1 MISRRTVLR
10 TGGGALAL
18 TTVAGVARA
27 IDQGLIIPR
36 DRPGLAAWDDWN
48 QRRYKA
54 ELALVSA
61 GVLAS
66 SPHNTQPWRFAIGRE
81 GVDIFEVPERNLGAM
96 DPFGRE
102 RLAGLGAAIHNM
114 ALATTGI
121 DRAAVVRLLPD
132 PANPVHVARVALG
145 SEGTAT
151 TPHPLLG
158 SIGRRHTDRGP
169 WTGAPIMN
177 LAAIAATAGHPSIRI
192 ALFEAASPRGK
203 RFAELTIDATAA
215 IAADAEMMAA
225 SHAWFRHSRR
235 DQDRYMDGLALA
247 TSGVSPFIATMG
259 AILPDQSPASEGR
272 FWLQSTRETA
282 LPSASVFGLILA
294 TDPHDRRTAMLAGMA
309 WQRLH
314 LTAVTQGVAAQ
325 PLNQLPEMIDRQRQL
340 GERPGFARE
349 ADALLDDPAWRPTF
363 AVRLGMTQ
371 RAAAPSLRRPDSL
384 VIGAPARLQFD
395 IDQASAITRA
405 QDAAAERRGK
415 TAGGA

>member
-1 MISRRTVLR
+1 MITRRTALR
-10 TGGGALAL
+10 VGGGALAL
-18 TTVAGVARA
+18 TGVAGVARA

-61 GVLAS
+61 GILAS

-102 RLAGLGAAIHNM
+102 RLAGLGAAILNM
-114 ALATTGI
+114 SLASTGI

-145 SEGTAT
+145 GEGVAT

-158 SIGRRHTDRGP
+158 MVGRRHTDRGP
-169 WTGAPIMN
+169 WTGAP
-177 LAAIAATAGHPSIRI
+177 LGSLGPIAAAAGHPGIRI
-192 ALFEAASPRGK
+192 ALFDAASPRGK
-203 RFAELTIDATAA
+203 RFAELTLDATAA

-235 DQDRYMDGLALA
+235 DQDRYMDGLGLA
-247 TSGVSPFIATMG
+247 TSGVSPFIATIG

-294 TDPHDRRTAMLAGMA
+294 TDPHDRRTALLAGMA

-314 LTAVTQGVAAQ
+314 LTAVARGIAAQ

-340 GERPGFARE
+340 GAKPSFARA
-349 ADALLDDPAWRPTF
+349 ADALLDDKAWRPTF
-363 AVRLGMTQ
+363 AFRLGTTL
-371 RAAAPSLRRPDSL
+371 RPAAASPRRPVSL
-384 VIGAPARLQFD
+384 VIGAPARLQYD
-395 IDQASAITRA
+395 IDQSRARTAA
-405 QDAAAERRGK
+405 QDASLAKPVR
-415 TAGGA
+415 